1 MNAIAP
7 EILYPIG
14 AALLALVVG
23 VLIGRAGRGATRRQ
37 LEELEVRVA
46 ERDGQIEQLEA
57 ARAEL
62 EAHRTEL
69 GVRLLATEQERD
81 ENRDRLT
88 RYQAQVVSH
97 FGQTTDLLK
106 EMTLQYRSIY
116 QHLAEGAETLCPDGA
131 LKLEKQTP
139 IDGLLAQS
147 DASPDGE
154 PALETDLGEDGE
166 DSLEALEEAREES
179 PFHA

>member
-7 EILYPIG
+7 EILYPVG
-14 AALLALVVG
+14 AALLALVIG
-23 VLIGRAGRGATRRQ
+23 VLIGRAGRASRRQ
-37 LEELEVRVA
+37 IEELEVRVA
-46 ERDGQIEQLEA
+46 ERDGQIDQLEA
-57 ARAEL
+57 ARVEL

-69 GVRLLATEQERD
+69 GIRLLATEQERD

-88 RYQAQVVSH
+88 HYQAQVVSH
-97 FGQTTDLLK
+97 FGQTSDLLK
-106 EMTLQYRSIY
+106 EMTLQYRGIY

-147 DASPDGE
+147 DASPEGE
-154 PALETDLGEDGE
+154 PALETDLGE